1 MDRQAEQVTVAL
13 HIGAH
18 KTATT
23 HLQRS
28 LLAAQDD
35 LRDIGVQFHGPRSF
49 RWGQPS
55 LLQRFAIADKPSG
68 PVKAID
74 PQAFDTLRDGAGRL
88 ILSEENFPGTF
99 MNDKGRLRRP
109 LYPDGPRRIAEL
121 VGRMPV
127 DGADVFLAIRQPTR
141 LLNSAFSQRLHAKRD
156 VTLEKFLKRNAI
168 ELVDWV
174 RLIDRLRRTPGVK
187 SLTVWRYE
195 DYAALFPQI
204 IAGLAGPDA
213 VARVKPLA
221 ETMHGG
227 LSELAVTLLLA
238 DETISVEDAMTS
250 CPVDDTNPRF
260 DAFDADAHALGD
272 EFYAA
277 QLSQIDAMR
286 DVTRLRP

>member
-1 MDRQAEQVTVAL
+1 MDKQPDQTTVAL

-28 LLAAQDD
+28 LLAATDD
-35 LRDIGVQFHGPRSF
+35 LRQHGVQFHGPRSF
-49 RWGQPS
+49 RWGEPS
-55 LLQRFAIADKPSG
+55 LLQRFSIADGPKG
-68 PVKAID
+68 PVQTVDA
-74 PQAFDTLRDGAGRL
+74 QAFDVLAQGARRL
-88 ILSEENFPGTF
+88 ILSEENFAGTL

-121 VGRMPV
+121 SARMPV
-127 DGADVFLAIRQPTR
+127 DGIDLYLGIRHPTT

-156 VTLEKFLKRNAI
+156 ITLEKFLKRNAI

-174 RLIDRLRRTPGVK
+174 GLIARLRNLAGIN
-187 SLTVWRYE
+187 SLTVWCYE
-195 DYAALFPQI
+195 DYAKLFDRI
-204 IAGLAGPDA
+204 VAGLTGGLVPGGVPA
-213 VARVKPLA
+213 LA

-238 DETISVEDAMTS
+238 DDTISVADAMQS
-250 CPVDDTNPRF
+250 CPVDADNPRF
-260 DAFDADAHALGD
+260 DAFDAAAHALGQ

-277 QLSQIDAMR
+277 QLAQIDAMQG
-286 DVTRLRP
+286 VTRITP